1 MTDKA
6 IKYLS
11 DIQYAISLIDN
22 FLEGV
27 EIFGIYQSDP
37 KTQSAI
43 ERQLGI
49 IGEAINKFRQE
60 EDVVIL
66 SHTKQIANFRNRL
79 IHSYDNIDASIV
91 WAILKNHL
99 PILKKEV
106 DSIMN
111 DVLKST

>member
-11 DIQYAISLIDN
+11 DIQHSISLVEE

-27 EIFGIYQSDP
+27 GNFGAYQADI
-37 KTQSAI
+37 KTQSAV

-60 EDVVIL
+60 ENIVIL
-66 SHTKQIANFRNRL
+66 SHAKQIVDFRNRI
-79 IHSYDNIDASIV
+79 IHSYDNIDISIV

-99 PILKKEV
+99 PVLKKEI
-106 DSIMN
+106 DEILN
-111 DVLKST
+111 Q

>member
-11 DIQYAISLIDN
+11 DIQYSISLVDEFLKGVEN
-22 FLEGV
+22 FLA
-27 EIFGIYQSDP
+27 YQADL

-49 IGEAINKFRQE
+49 IGEAINKLKQE
-60 EDVVIL
+60 ENMVIL
-66 SHTKQIANFRNRL
+66 SHTKQIVNFRNRL

-99 PILKKEV
+99 PVLKSEV
-106 DSIMN
+106 DSMMKDI
-111 DVLKST
+111 LT

>member
-11 DIQYAISLIDN
+11 DIHHAISLVDD

-27 EIFGIYQSDP
+27 GNFGSYQSDL

-66 SHTKQIANFRNRL
+66 SHTKQIVNFRNRL
-79 IHSYDNIDASIV
+79 IHSYDNIDISIV

-99 PILKKEV
+99 PILKNEV
-106 DSIMN
+106 EAI
-111 DVLKST
+111 LA